1 VPAGPTA
8 STGTP
13 TVSDRWPWLRWVF
26 LSAAVAFVVVFL
38 VAQRQGD
45 VDVSYAQAPSARDT
59 VGEGDAGELTDTTL
73 PSVAELTDML
83 DQNPVVRLP
92 GTIAHWD
99 EQRVTQAIGD
109 ADIRI
114 LTAPPGFSE
123 KQRDQLGE
131 VKNATIRVIGTEI
144 TGTTYSAVPDRLAE
158 WRATFVTGDV
168 TGLLL
173 TLIASERDQPA
184 PPAVTTAFWRAPTDA
199 ELDPVADDL
208 RAGRPH
214 LANGATLKTVPDTE
228 AFGGPQPLVAVFPR
242 QPFGQPVPEYGPAL
256 AKLFPDK
263 PIIVMYGNWI
273 EYRGPHASDFSD
285 VASAG
290 FYGRFGD
297 RLSTYAYPQAN
308 VLGTYLNQVTNVRYA
323 GLFDRPL
330 PYQPLDPLRVAL
342 PALPWLFV
350 ACVSGF
356 LMLSVRSVLGPRKP
370 PRTPP
375 GRLAGLTTLAI
386 ELSAL
391 SHAPALTRALGK
403 LQAARSALAEDL
415 PDRHVATL
423 LTDAQRDLDT
433 VARTLGRVEYRPA
446 NYLTGGVLW
455 RD

>member
-1 VPAGPTA
+1 
-8 STGTP
+8 
-13 TVSDRWPWLRWVF
+13 VSERWPWLRWAF

-38 VAQRQGD
+38 VSQRQGD
-45 VDVSYAQAPSARDT
+45 VDVSYAQAPSTRDT
-59 VGEGDAGELTDTTL
+59 VSEGAAGELTDAIL

-92 GTIAHWD
+92 GATAHWD
-99 EQRVTQAIGD
+99 EQRVTKAIGD

-114 LTAPPGFSE
+114 LVAPPGLSE
-123 KQRDQLGE
+123 KQRDQLDKVE
-131 VKNATIRVIGTEI
+131 NATIRIVGTEI
-144 TGTTYSAVPDRLAE
+144 SGTTYQVTPDRLAE
-158 WRATFVTGDV
+158 WRTTFVTGDV

-173 TLIASERDQPA
+173 TLVASERDQPD
-184 PPAVTTAFWRAPTDA
+184 PPDVTTFAWRAPTAA
-199 ELDPVADDL
+199 ELDPVANDL
-208 RAGRPH
+208 RADRPH
-214 LANGATLKTVPDTE
+214 LAEGATLRKVPDTE
-228 AFGGPQPLVAVFPR
+228 AFGGRQPLVAAFPR

-256 AKLFPDK
+256 AELFPDK
-263 PIIVMYGNWI
+263 PILVMYGNWI
-273 EYRGPHASDFSD
+273 DYHGPHAGEFSD
-285 VASAG
+285 VAGAG

-330 PYQPLDPLRVAL
+330 PYQPIDPLRVAL

-350 ACVSGF
+350 ACVVGF
-356 LMLSVRSVLGPRKP
+356 LVLSVRSVLGPRRL

-375 GRLAGLTTLAI
+375 GRLAGLTALAI

-403 LQAARSALAEDL
+403 LQAARSALTENL
-415 PDRHVATL
+415 PDRHVASL
-423 LTDAQRDLDT
+423 LTDAQRDLDAA
-433 VARTLGRVEYRPA
+433 ARAIGRAEYRPA
-446 NYLTGGVLW
+446 NYLAGGVAW